1 MRTSEKSNKCVM
13 KQKWSEITIADYK
26 QINEITSRELDS
38 DLEKSVAYLAVLMNE
53 DEDKLWSLTLP
64 ELNALLEQTK
74 WLNSEFTFNK
84 HPFKHIVINGEKY
97 DVMVDI
103 MKFTVAQYADFQ
115 IYWDH
120 RTDPEWMAKLMT
132 VFVIPRGK
140 KYNDGYDAA
149 ALAETLE
156 NNLSITDFNSICF
169 FFLLDLLN
177 LTRGIALYSTWLTRK
192 MRKNPKMKDNIE
204 TLQTLTKHII

>member
-1 MRTSEKSNKCVM
+1 M
-13 KQKWSEITIADYK
+13 KNKWSDITIADYK

>member
-13 KQKWSEITIADYK
+13 KQKWSDITIADYK

-84 HPFKHIVINGEKY
+84 RPFKHIVINGEKY

-192 MRKNPKMKDNIE
+192 MRKNPKMKE
-204 TLQTLTKHII
+204 ATEALQTLTKHII

>member
-1 MRTSEKSNKCVM
+1 M

>member
-1 MRTSEKSNKCVM
+1 M
-13 KQKWSEITIADYK
+13 KNKWSDITIADYK

-84 HPFKHIVINGEKY
+84 RPFKHIVINGEKY

-177 LTRGIALYSTWLTRK
+177 LTKAIALYSTWLTRK
-192 MRKNPKMKDNIE
+192 MRKNPKMKE
-204 TLQTLTKHII
+204 ATEALQTLTKHII

>member
-1 MRTSEKSNKCVM
+1 M

-192 MRKNPKMKDNIE
+192 MRKNPKMKE
-204 TLQTLTKHII
+204 ATEALQTLTKHII